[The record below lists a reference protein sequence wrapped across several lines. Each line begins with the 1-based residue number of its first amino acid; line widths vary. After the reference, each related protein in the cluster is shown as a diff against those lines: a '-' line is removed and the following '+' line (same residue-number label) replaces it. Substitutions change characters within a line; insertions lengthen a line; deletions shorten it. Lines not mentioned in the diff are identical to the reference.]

1 MRRYLSFG
9 GGVNSVALMLML
21 ADQGIECETAQGV
34 TRDGEEGAMSA
45 TQYRPRQE
53 LQAVA
58 KTLGRMPFS
67 TPLDADERDYRR
79 RLVARLVEL
88 LQECEEAGE

>member
-1 MRRYLSFG
+1 
-9 GGVNSVALMLML
+9 
-21 ADQGIECETAQGV
+21 
-34 TRDGEEGAMSA
+34 MS

-58 KTLGRMPFS
+58 KTLGRVPYS
-67 TPLDADERDYRR
+67 TTLTADERDYRR

-88 LQECEEAGE
+88 LQECEEGGE

>member
-1 MRRYLSFG
+1 
-9 GGVNSVALMLML
+9 
-21 ADQGIECETAQGV
+21 
-34 TRDGEEGAMSA
+34 MSA

-79 RLVARLVEL
+79 RLVARLVDL